1 MLLGVNIDHTATLR
15 EVRQSDEPDIMTC
28 AVLAQLGGADG
39 ITVHLRT
46 DRRHIN
52 ESDVIALKAG
62 LNVPLNVEI
71 STDKDIVKFITQIK
85 PHKVC
90 LVPENPNEVT
100 TEGGLN
106 LASKKVFDAIKQ
118 TTAKLQK
125 AGIEVSLFIE
135 PDKAMIDRALKCK
148 ADAIEINTSAY
159 TECESVEEIERE
171 FVRVEDAANYAALE
185 CGLTVNAGH
194 GLNYDNVEQITY
206 IDTITELNIGHSIV
220 AQSVYMGMENAVG
233 KMREIIDSY

>member
-15 EVRQSDEPDIMTC
+15 EARQSDEPDIMTC

-39 ITVHLRT
+39 ITVHLRS

-52 ESDVIALKAG
+52 ESDIIALKAG

-71 STDKDIVKFITQIK
+71 STDRDIVKFITEIK

-106 LASKKVFDAIKQ
+106 LKSKKVFDAIKK
-118 TTAKLQK
+118 TVKKLQK

-135 PDKAMIDRALKCK
+135 PDKAMIDRAVKCN

-159 TECESVEEIERE
+159 TECTTVEAIEME
-171 FVRVEDAANYAALE
+171 FVRVEDASNYAAMD
-185 CGLTVNAGH
+185 CGLIVNAGH
-194 GLNYDNVEQITY
+194 GLNYDNVEQMTY

-220 AQSVYMGMENAVG
+220 ARSVYRGLEEAVRE
-233 KMREIIDSY
+233 MREIIDLY